1 MSPDEIKTL
10 IEEIRKNEIQY
21 FWFYILLSIL
31 FGMISNFVLEY
42 FKNKGG
48 NIATKQD
55 IVNITQKIESVKLEI
70 YKSQEVDKLKREL
83 KYNALLKSLNIID
96 AYLSN
101 FFTFEGIMKQYASA
115 EESRECYNN
124 LILTCDNSEIIKSYE
139 NILMSEKSKDATGT
153 QFVLTELEN
162 YRKLVRQELKF
173 GKPII
178 TNPDKIW
185 IVNVPH
191 EKP

>member
-101 FFTFEGIMKQYASA
+101 FITFEGIMKQYASA

>member
-31 FGMISNFVLEY
+31 FGIISNFVLEY

-101 FFTFEGIMKQYASA
+101 FITFEGIMKQYASA